1 MDAPD
6 LKPGLRELILRALD
20 DPYQSHSCQDEIPT
34 DNHYQSITLG
44 AETTPGFRS
53 VRDDVLDRIVFDGKR
68 VLDLGSNLG
77 ELSRAARS
85 RGAALVDGFEYDPYF
100 VEVANAVNAY
110 NGVTR
115 VSFFER
121 DITAPATFT
130 ERYDI
135 VLAFSVFVYVEPLLP
150 LVTGLTNELFVLETH
165 RLEDNLQDRYVQP
178 VLDLMPCHRRLG
190 DSEWGLVGG
199 DSGRRAVIA
208 FARSEETLDR
218 CLRPATESPP
228 GRRRGEVRAA

>member
-6 LKPGLRELILRALD
+6 LKPGLRRLVLDALD
-20 DPYQSHSCQDEIPT
+20 DPYQSNSCQDGIPT

-44 AETTPGFRS
+44 TETTPGFRS
-53 VRDDVLDRIVFDGKR
+53 VRDDVLDQIDFVGKT

-77 ELSRAARS
+77 ELSRAARG
-85 RGAALVDGFEYDPYF
+85 RGATLVDGFEYDPYF
-100 VEVANAVNAY
+100 VDVANAVNAF

-121 DITAPATFT
+121 DITAEATFT

-135 VLAFSVFVYVEPLLP
+135 VLAFSVWVYVRPLLP
-150 LVTGLTNELFVLETH
+150 LVTGIANDLFVLETH
-165 RLEDNLQDRYVQP
+165 RLEDNLADYYLAP
-178 VLDLMPCHRRLG
+178 VLELMPHHRTLG

-199 DSGRRAVIA
+199 DRGRRAVVA
-208 FARSEETLDR
+208 FARSQETLDR
-218 CLRPATESPP
+218 CLAAPTRA
-228 GRRRGEVRAA
+228 RRSRLKARAA